1 MRTTGTWSCRS
12 AFQTNVYLSHLSLT
26 NYRSYEQAELE
37 FKPGPNI
44 LIGANG
50 VGKTNI
56 AEAIN
61 YLAVQHSHRVSNDHP
76 LVRIGAT
83 QALTRGRIH
92 RGEQAIS
99 IEYEINPGKSNRV
112 AINRGAPQPARQAY
126 GIFKA
131 VLFAPEDIELVVG
144 QPDIRRRFMDDLI
157 VQMRPALGDARRDFD
172 RVLRQRNALLK
183 SGRNSGTWTEE
194 HETTLAVWNEH
205 LSRAAARLINGRL
218 HALRLLAAPTS
229 KAYAELSNGNKPA
242 GFAYQSTV
250 PLATG
255 QHAEVPDESQ
265 LYQAILDELENSYR
279 SERDRGVTLVGPHR
293 DDLVITLGP
302 ALAKG
307 FASHGETW
315 SLALALRLASY
326 RVLVEDDPDPRG
338 KPVLILDDVF
348 AELDAARRSRLVDMT
363 RDAEQLIITAA
374 VTADIPE
381 GLHATHIPV
390 QMRDGISSPGEH
402 LTDLETLKLL
412 EANQFEDAEG
422 SRFLDEGEHD

>member
-1 MRTTGTWSCRS
+1 M
-12 AFQTNVYLSHLSLT
+12 YLSYLALT

-37 FKPGPNI
+37 LKPGPNI

-61 YLAVQHSHRVSNDHP
+61 YLAVQHSHRVSNDQP
-76 LVRIGAT
+76 LVRIGQE
-83 QALTRGRIH
+83 QALARGRVH
-92 RGEQAIS
+92 RGKQAIS
-99 IEYEINPGKSNRV
+99 IEYEINPGRSNRV

-131 VLFAPEDIELVVG
+131 VMFAPEDIELVSG

-172 RVLRQRNALLK
+172 RVLKQRNALLK
-183 SGRNSGTWTEE
+183 SGRKPGSWTDE

-218 HALRLLAAPTS
+218 HALRLLAIPTS
-229 KAYAELSNGNKPA
+229 EAYAELSNGTKPA
-242 GFAYQSTV
+242 GFSYQSTV

-265 LYQAILDELENSYR
+265 LYEAILTELEQSYR
-279 SERDRGVTLVGPHR
+279 AERDRGITLIGPHR
-293 DDLVITLGP
+293 DDLLITLGP
-302 ALAKG
+302 APAKG

-326 RVLVEDDPDPRG
+326 RVLAEDDPDPHAQ
-338 KPVLILDDVF
+338 PVLILDDVF
-348 AELDAARRSRLVDMT
+348 AELDAARRSRLAEMT
-363 RDAEQLIITAA
+363 REAEQLIITAA
-374 VTADIPE
+374 VSADIPAELE
-381 GLHATHIPV
+381 GTHIPV
-390 QMRDGISSPGEH
+390 RMRDGISSPGEH
-402 LTDLETLKLL
+402 QEDLATLKLI
-412 EANQFEDAEG
+412 EANHFEDAEG
-422 SRFLDEGEHD
+422 TRPASERADDD